1 MFLLVP
7 GSPGQKAIKRL
18 CVCVC
23 VCVCVRVRVRVRV
36 CELNMYSVIL
46 TEPIIICCCSVVE
59 LTFQLVSEIHLAQHG
74 IQQ

>member
-7 GSPGQKAIKRL
+7 GSPGQKAVKRL

-23 VCVCVRVRVRVRV
+23 MCACVFVCVCV

-59 LTFQLVSEIHLAQHG
+59 LTFQLVSEIHLAQRG